1 MIKKLLCTLALAVTC
16 TFAVAPVHADIHL
29 ERVEDAIEYRQAA
42 FVLMSDYFDGRLG
55 PVVRGEVDFN
65 VEKVSNNIE
74 VLKVLVN
81 LPWAGFG
88 EGTEGGY
95 SEDSLW
101 INKVDFDN
109 KAQASIVAVAVLE
122 EAAESGDLKKFKAA
136 FANTAKS
143 CKTCHDSYRK

>member
-1 MIKKLLCTLALAVTC
+1 MKKLLSALALATTCAFVVT
-16 TFAVAPVHADIHL
+16 PVQADTHF
-29 ERVEDAIEYRQAA
+29 ESAEDAIEYRQAA
-42 FVLMSDYFDGRLG
+42 FVLMSDYFGGRLG

-65 VEKVSNNIE
+65 ADVVENNVE

-81 LPWAGFG
+81 LPWVGFG
-88 EGTEGGY
+88 EGTQGGD
-95 SEDSLW
+95 SEDSIW
-101 INKVDFDN
+101 TNKADFDE
-109 KAQASIVAVAVLE
+109 KAQASIVAVAALE